1 MEKIFDIAKD
11 SEQKWGVIAQGIDG
25 NFEELS
31 LKVDGTRRIT
41 GKDFYNGV
49 YEYGTG
55 IKDSRYNVVCGPLK
69 ISVGEKINI
78 VPSGTTKMGARIF
91 DSENLTNA
99 TTLKNTIDI
108 LSEYEYISEFDGY
121 ILFSA
126 NDTRGVVISAET
138 CTVSISLV
146 NNLTDKINDKIE
158 KLEEEVS
165 NLDINICCTPFSH
178 VNTTIVNDCQH
189 SDSYELSN
197 GEIDATNKLLWNHS
211 LHINNGNVVFKINPI
226 NLVDNVLS
234 LKMMINS
241 IASSEKSVEVKI
253 YNNTEPNNYYVYE
266 LMRANVNTVYGTWR
280 EYTIPSLAYW
290 YKNGKSV
297 NLESI
302 DRISISGVNCDF
314 NVQYVGIKSNRLK
327 KGIVTFTF
335 DDGYKSQALAM
346 KALAERGL
354 SGTIFAIKDTFS
366 YGDDSEFLNLNG
378 FREVV
383 DKYNA
388 DIQCHGV
395 SSFDDMLDDDELA
408 TYMQQTKQI
417 LIDNGLGK
425 GDYMAYPNGF
435 HSDRV
440 VNIAKRFFKACRTI
454 QNYIPMETYPPYDL
468 YRIRA
473 YSNITSSSTD
483 KIKQLIDRSVASG
496 AWLIL
501 VYHRIEDGETGM
513 YCSLE
518 SLEEVIDYAVN
529 SGIRIMNFKDVFESG
544 VVI

>member
-11 SEQKWGVIAQGIDG
+11 SEKSWGVTAQGIDG

-41 GKDFYNGV
+41 GKDFYNGS

-165 NLDINICCTPFSH
+165 
-178 VNTTIVNDCQH
+178 
-189 SDSYELSN
+189 
-197 GEIDATNKLLWNHS
+197 K
-211 LHINNGNVVFKINPI
+211 
-226 NLVDNVLS
+226 
-234 LKMMINS
+234 
-241 IASSEKSVEVKI
+241 
-253 YNNTEPNNYYVYE
+253 
-266 LMRANVNTVYGTWR
+266 
-280 EYTIPSLAYW
+280 
-290 YKNGKSV
+290 
-297 NLESI
+297 
-302 DRISISGVNCDF
+302 
-314 NVQYVGIKSNRLK
+314 
-327 KGIVTFTF
+327 
-335 DDGYKSQALAM
+335 
-346 KALAERGL
+346 
-354 SGTIFAIKDTFS
+354 
-366 YGDDSEFLNLNG
+366 
-378 FREVV
+378 
-383 DKYNA
+383 
-388 DIQCHGV
+388 
-395 SSFDDMLDDDELA
+395 
-408 TYMQQTKQI
+408 
-417 LIDNGLGK
+417 
-425 GDYMAYPNGF
+425 
-435 HSDRV
+435 
-440 VNIAKRFFKACRTI
+440 
-454 QNYIPMETYPPYDL
+454 
-468 YRIRA
+468 
-473 YSNITSSSTD
+473 
-483 KIKQLIDRSVASG
+483 
-496 AWLIL
+496 
-501 VYHRIEDGETGM
+501 
-513 YCSLE
+513 
-518 SLEEVIDYAVN
+518 EEVIDYAVN

>member
-11 SEQKWGVIAQGIDG
+11 SEKSWGVIAQGIDG

-55 IKDSRYNVVCGPLK
+55 IKDSRYNVVCGP
-69 ISVGEKINI
+69 
-78 VPSGTTKMGARIF
+78 
-91 DSENLTNA
+91 
-99 TTLKNTIDI
+99 
-108 LSEYEYISEFDGY
+108 
-121 ILFSA
+121 
-126 NDTRGVVISAET
+126 
-138 CTVSISLV
+138 
-146 NNLTDKINDKIE
+146 
-158 KLEEEVS
+158 
-165 NLDINICCTPFSH
+165 
-178 VNTTIVNDCQH
+178 
-189 SDSYELSN
+189 SYELSN

-290 YKNGKSV
+290 YNGKSV

-388 DIQCHGV
+388 DIECHGA
-395 SSFDDMLDDDELA
+395 SSFDDMSDDNELA

-501 VYHRIEDGETGM
+501 VYHKIEDGETGM

>member
-11 SEQKWGVIAQGIDG
+11 SEKSWGVIAQGIDG

-41 GKDFYNGV
+41 GKDFYNGL

-253 YNNTEPNNYYVYE
+253 YNNTESNNYYVYE

-290 YKNGKSV
+290 YKNGNSV

-327 KGIVTFTF
+327 KR
-335 DDGYKSQALAM
+335 YC
-346 KALAERGL
+346 
-354 SGTIFAIKDTFS
+354 
-366 YGDDSEFLNLNG
+366 
-378 FREVV
+378 
-383 DKYNA
+383 
-388 DIQCHGV
+388 DI
-395 SSFDDMLDDDELA
+395 
-408 TYMQQTKQI
+408 
-417 LIDNGLGK
+417 
-425 GDYMAYPNGF
+425 
-435 HSDRV
+435 
-440 VNIAKRFFKACRTI
+440 
-454 QNYIPMETYPPYDL
+454 YI
-468 YRIRA
+468 
-473 YSNITSSSTD
+473 
-483 KIKQLIDRSVASG
+483 
-496 AWLIL
+496 
-501 VYHRIEDGETGM
+501 
-513 YCSLE
+513 
-518 SLEEVIDYAVN
+518 
-529 SGIRIMNFKDVFESG
+529 
-544 VVI
+544 

>member
-178 VNTTIVNDCQH
+178 VNTT
-189 SDSYELSN
+189 
-197 GEIDATNKLLWNHS
+197 
-211 LHINNGNVVFKINPI
+211 
-226 NLVDNVLS
+226 
-234 LKMMINS
+234 
-241 IASSEKSVEVKI
+241 
-253 YNNTEPNNYYVYE
+253 
-266 LMRANVNTVYGTWR
+266 
-280 EYTIPSLAYW
+280 
-290 YKNGKSV
+290 
-297 NLESI
+297 
-302 DRISISGVNCDF
+302 
-314 NVQYVGIKSNRLK
+314 
-327 KGIVTFTF
+327 

-366 YGDDSEFLNLNG
+366 YGDDSEYLNLNG

-388 DIQCHGV
+388 DIECHGA
-395 SSFDDMLDDDELA
+395 SSFDDMSDDNELA
-408 TYMQQTKQI
+408 TYMQQTKQM

-501 VYHRIEDGETGM
+501 VYHKIEDGETGM

>member
-11 SEQKWGVIAQGIDG
+11 SEKSWGVIAQGIDG

-91 DSENLTNA
+91 DSENLANA

-290 YKNGKSV
+290 YKNGNSV

-366 YGDDSEFLNLNG
+366 YSDDSEFLNLNG

-388 DIQCHGV
+388 DIECHGA
-395 SSFDDMLDDDELA
+395 SSFDDMSDDNELA
-408 TYMQQTKQI
+408 TYMPANET
-417 LIDNGLGK
+417 N
-425 GDYMAYPNGF
+425 AY
-435 HSDRV
+435 
-440 VNIAKRFFKACRTI
+440 
-454 QNYIPMETYPPYDL
+454 
-468 YRIRA
+468 
-473 YSNITSSSTD
+473 
-483 KIKQLIDRSVASG
+483 
-496 AWLIL
+496 
-501 VYHRIEDGETGM
+501 
-513 YCSLE
+513 
-518 SLEEVIDYAVN
+518 
-529 SGIRIMNFKDVFESG
+529 
-544 VVI
+544 